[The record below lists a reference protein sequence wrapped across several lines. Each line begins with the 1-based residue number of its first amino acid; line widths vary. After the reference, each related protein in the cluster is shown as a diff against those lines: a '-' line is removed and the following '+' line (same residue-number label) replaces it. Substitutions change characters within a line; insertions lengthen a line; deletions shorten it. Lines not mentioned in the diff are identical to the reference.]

1 MKIHFTPSARAQIVS
16 ATNYIRH
23 DNPEA
28 ARRFRQRVE
37 TVLRRL
43 NKFQNSGRP
52 IPEFPGVPHRE
63 IIVAPYRFF
72 YRVVWKKV
80 WIVAVWHGAQL
91 PAVPEDIEGLTT
103 G

>member
-1 MKIHFTPSARAQIVS
+1 MKILFTPSARTQIVS
-16 ATNYIRH
+16 ATNYIRQ

-37 TVLRRL
+37 VVLRRL
-43 NKFQNSGRP
+43 IKFPNSGRL

-72 YRVVWKKV
+72 YRVVGKKV
-80 WIVAVWHGAQL
+80 WVVAVWHGAQL
-91 PAVPEDIEGLTT
+91 PKVPEDIKGV
-103 G
+103 